1 MQQVQVGFT
10 MQSAFV
16 PMSIYFET
24 SNIYI
29 CPTPNEEEAIPSD
42 FVKFCRYLQEKQ
54 TQMPLPDLKIAT
66 PVMRP
71 QLVNWL
77 FDMCNFLKF
86 PKKTFFHSLSLVDL
100 YTTRKNVSSDELGLI
115 FVTALFSVAKYDA
128 LPIKLSDVQNLCGQ
142 KYCKSAILNMERL
155 LLHSVNYKMDNPTPF
170 DFLHILWEVSDYP
183 PYSSSKRNHPVV
195 EASINF
201 LQMMAYDPNFSTS
214 SPSSVAA
221 CAFFFARD
229 FCHFAKLWGIK
240 YQKCLML
247 RRDDVKE
254 SALDFVEKMKC
265 CMCSGSQNCCRYKTV
280 QEFVIMINNHLRSK
294 NCNCGSGHNSKK
306 ECYWHSNNI
315 SCFD

>member
-1 MQQVQVGFT
+1 MQQEVQVGFT

-24 SNIYI
+24 TNICIY
-29 CPTPNEEEAIPSD
+29 PTPSEEETIPSD

-71 QLVNWL
+71 QLVN
-77 FDMCNFLKF
+77 C
-86 PKKTFFHSLSLVDL
+86 
-100 YTTRKNVSSDELGLI
+100 SDELGLI

-170 DFLHILWEVSDYP
+170 DFLHILWEASDYP

-195 EASINF
+195 DASINF

-229 FCHFAKLWGIK
+229 FCHFIKLWGIK

-254 SALDFVEKMKC
+254 SVLDFVEKMKC

-306 ECYWHSNNI
+306 ECYWHCNNT